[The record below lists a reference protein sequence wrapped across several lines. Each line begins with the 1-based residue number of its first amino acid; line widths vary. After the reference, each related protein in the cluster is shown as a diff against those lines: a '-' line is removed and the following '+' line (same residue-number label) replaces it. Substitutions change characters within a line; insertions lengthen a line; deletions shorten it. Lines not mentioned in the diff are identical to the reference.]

1 MNYIRPHVHKQMNT
15 WIVHEYLLYK
25 NRTSNWE
32 GDGCCWLLP
41 LVFDCRCCKI
51 VVVEFVACIVKM
63 LLLRSKIH
71 HSYSDHFQIGLL
83 QVFNKLFLFNLD
95 CKGQRFTDRC
105 LEGRSQNWFRDFR
118 IFEKFSGHRV
128 CYENNDLTRNEKK
141 LELWVETILNV
152 NWIMNETSSDKNGFV
167 NEVRLEA
174 DPLWTQKLRTRI
186 IVRSRREVLKMKTRF
201 EGQILR

>member
-83 QVFNKLFLFNLD
+83 YKFLTNCFYSTWIVKVKDSRTGAL
-95 CKGQRFTDRC
+95 KVGLRTDF
-105 LEGRSQNWFRDFR
+105 E
-118 IFEKFSGHRV
+118 IFEFSRNFQV
-128 CYENNDLTRNEKK
+128 IVFVMKNNDLTRNEKK
-141 LELWVETILNV
+141 I
-152 NWIMNETSSDKNGFV
+152 
-167 NEVRLEA
+167 
-174 DPLWTQKLRTRI
+174 RTM
-186 IVRSRREVLKMKTRF
+186 SRNNLKC
-201 EGQILR
+201 